1 MGVHFPS
8 MHVVPFF
15 MLFLHCTQKL
25 LKRLKPDMIEGG
37 SGTSTAK
44 LGNWYATV
52 LPWRPQVAMLV
63 NERTLL
69 PVLMPLA
76 PAASLAVRFPGALIE
91 ILAAHGVPRS
101 FIDSEVREMQVVKY
115 AKTQN
120 RSVVGI
126 MMEFTHLAQAYRAD
140 DQPNELIELSLK
152 LARTPCSPLYKGPVS
167 PERALKEL
175 TNDRG
180 SASDCDLLR
189 RSPF

>member
-1 MGVHFPS
+1 M
-8 MHVVPFF
+8 
-15 MLFLHCTQKL
+15 
-25 LKRLKPDMIEGG
+25 LKRLNPDVLETV
-37 SGTSTAK
+37 SSTAK

-69 PVLMPLA
+69 PVLIPLA
-76 PAASLAVRFPGALIE
+76 PAASLAVRFPAALTD

-115 AKTQN
+115 GKTQS

-126 MMEFTHLAQAYRAD
+126 MTEFARLAEGYRVHD
-140 DQPNELIELSLK
+140 KPTELVELSLK

-175 TNDRG
+175 TNHG
-180 SASDCDLLR
+180 AAA
-189 RSPF
+189 

>member
-1 MGVHFPS
+1 
-8 MHVVPFF
+8 
-15 MLFLHCTQKL
+15 MLYLYCTHKL
-25 LKRLKPDMIEGG
+25 LKRLNPDVLEVG
-37 SGTSTAK
+37 SSTTK
-44 LGNWYATV
+44 LGNWYATA

-63 NERTLL
+63 HEQTLL

-76 PAASLAVRFPGALIE
+76 PAANLAVRFPGALVD

-126 MMEFTHLAQAYRAD
+126 MTEFTHLAEAYRGHD
-140 DQPNELIELSLK
+140 KPNELIELSLE

-175 TNDRG
+175 
-180 SASDCDLLR
+180 ASGGGAAA
-189 RSPF
+189 